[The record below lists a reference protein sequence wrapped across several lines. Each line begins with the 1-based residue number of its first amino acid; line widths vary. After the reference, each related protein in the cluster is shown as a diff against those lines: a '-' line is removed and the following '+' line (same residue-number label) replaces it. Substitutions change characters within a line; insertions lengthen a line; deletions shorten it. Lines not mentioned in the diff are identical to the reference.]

1 MINQFAEKGYKAIFN
16 HSKSAMLIVSPDEN
30 YIMLDVNEA
39 YLLET
44 NTTREDLV
52 GKSVFAVFPGNP
64 TDEVSKNIERTYYS
78 FEQAVKT
85 KKPHTMSN
93 YRYDIPIRGT
103 NEFEERYWTTTNTPV
118 LDDDGEVIYFI
129 HSPINVTEV
138 YKLMERERLGVDAL
152 KTQRKQLYAIF
163 MQAPVGIAIFR
174 GPEYIVDL
182 INPPLCEIYG
192 TTVNEMLGKS
202 VFEVLHHAKGLGYEQ
217 LLDEVRLTG
226 VPFKAQASAAPLMR
240 GGTLETVYLNFV
252 YEPFYEDDG
261 LISGVIAVV
270 VEVTEEVLAK
280 QLIEEA
286 EERARLAVDAV
297 GLGTFDLNLLT
308 GDMSTS
314 TMFASIFGFEQPVS
328 RSEYTSVFHEDDLAP
343 RLKAHEE
350 ALITGVLLYEA
361 RVIWPDKSIHWARV
375 EGKVIYNK
383 TAQATRIL
391 GTVID
396 ITERRQAREAQQKL
410 ITLVANSV
418 DLMSILSMDGINSY
432 INDAGRKMLGFT
444 TEEEVRET
452 PISALHAPEDFD
464 LVQNEVLPTVMN
476 KGQWAGRM
484 MVRHLQTGEVF
495 PVFNNCI
502 RINDP
507 ITGEIIGIGA
517 VMRDQRPELAAKQ
530 ALAESEQLLRSIT
543 TAAPTGLWMSNDK
556 GSLTYVNQTW
566 IDWVGLSYETQLG
579 TGWLASVLDQDREKV
594 RQKFLRA
601 TVHQQLFEV
610 EFRIV
615 HVDGTIHWCVAT
627 GKPQYDTQ
635 ENFTGYIGAC
645 VDITE
650 QKHLQ
655 QQKDDFI
662 GIASHELKTPV
673 TSIKAYTQILER
685 MLLKKGEEKE
695 ASMIN
700 KMDAQINRLTSLIGD
715 LLDVTKIN
723 SGKLQFNDRNFDFN
737 ELVTELVEDLQR
749 TTEQHQLV
757 ENLQDVGIVYGD
769 KERIG
774 QVITNLISNAIKYSP
789 EAKQIIIH
797 TSINENEVSLCV
809 EDFGVGISENK
820 LNKVF
825 DQFYRV
831 SGEMQHTFPGLG
843 LGLYISAEIIK
854 REHGRIWV
862 NSTPGKGSKF
872 CFALPVKKKQT
883 WATSSPS

>member
-1 MINQFAEKGYKAIFN
+1 MVNQFAEKGYKAIFN
-16 HSKSAMLIVSPDEN
+16 HSQSAMLIVSPDEN

-39 YLLET
+39 YLAGT

-64 TDEVSKNIERTYYS
+64 TDEVSKNIERTYFS

-103 NEFEERYWTTTNTPV
+103 DQFEERYWTTTNTPV
-118 LDDDGEVIYFI
+118 LDDNGEVIYFI
-129 HSPINVTEV
+129 HSPTNVTEI
-138 YKLMERERLGVDAL
+138 YKLREREQAGVDAL
-152 KTQRKQLYAIF
+152 KNQRKQLYATF

-182 INPPLCEIYG
+182 INPPLCEIYA
-192 TTVNEMLGKS
+192 TTVDEMLGKS
-202 VFEVLHHAKGLGYEQ
+202 VFDVLHHAKGLGYEQ

-240 GGTLETVYLNFV
+240 NGVLETAYLNFV

-261 LISGVIAVV
+261 FISGVIAVV
-270 VEVTEEVLAK
+270 TEVTDEILAK
-280 QLIEEA
+280 QHIEEA

-308 GDMSTS
+308 GEMSTS
-314 TMFASIFGFEQPVS
+314 TLFANIFGFEVPVP
-328 RSEYTSVFHEDDLAP
+328 RNEYINVFHEDDLEP
-343 RLKAHEE
+343 RLRAHEE
-350 ALITGVLLYEA
+350 ALKTGTLFYEA
-361 RVIWPDKSIHWARV
+361 RVIWKDKSIHWARV
-375 EGKVIYNK
+375 EGKVIYNRNSE
-383 TAQATRIL
+383 ATRIL

-396 ITERRQAREAQQKL
+396 ITEKRQARVEQQKL

-418 DLMSILSMDGINSY
+418 DLMSILRLDGVNSY
-432 INDAGRKMLGFT
+432 INEAGKKMLGLT
-444 TEEEVRET
+444 TDEEVLTT
-452 PISALHAPEDFD
+452 PISQLHAPDDFD
-464 LVQNEVLPTVMN
+464 LVQNEVLPTVMSE
-476 KGQWAGRM
+476 GQWAGRM
-484 MVRHLQTGEVF
+484 HIKHLQTGEIF

-530 ALAESEQLLRSIT
+530 ALADSELLLRNIT
-543 TAAPTGLWMSNDK
+543 TAAPTGLWMSNEV
-556 GSLTYVNQTW
+556 GLLTYVNQTW
-566 IDWVGLSYETQLG
+566 VDWVGLSYEKQLG
-579 TGWLASVLDQDREKV
+579 AGWLASVLDQDREKV

-601 TVHQQLFEV
+601 TVHQEVFEV

-627 GKPQYDTQ
+627 GKPQYDKS
-635 ENFTGYIGAC
+635 EKFTGYIGAC

-695 ASMIN
+695 AGMIG

-723 SGKLQFNDRNFDFN
+723 SGKLQFNDRDFDFN
-737 ELVTELVEDLQR
+737 ELVNETVEDLQR
-749 TTEQHQLV
+749 TTEQHELI
-757 ENLQDVGIVYGD
+757 ENLLDIGIIYGD
-769 KERIG
+769 RERIG

-789 EAKQIIIH
+789 QASQIIIH
-797 TSINENEVSLCV
+797 SELRDDEVILCV
-809 EDFGVGISENK
+809 EDFGVGIPEDK
-820 LNKVF
+820 LNHVF
-825 DQFYRV
+825 EQFYRV
-831 SGEMQHTFPGLG
+831 SGNMQHTFPGLG

-862 NSTPGKGSKF
+862 NSALGKGSKF
-872 CFALPVKKKQT
+872 CFALPLKKKIR
-883 WATSSPS
+883 